1 MVTSTGDHHPIYHAN
16 IRQFRGSGRPSLC
29 VEPRLGLQKVCQC
42 PRRCYG
48 TWVYHAD
55 SSVHNKSWQHL
66 VDGWMK
72 GLVWGFL
79 LTSKMIQVKSQRSS
93 SSITS
98 LLRLTKFFV
107 WLKKDSAYL
116 LKYLQKHGV
125 LSMSKPCRLLNQK
138 KKLQHHPQARMAV
151 QFFGRWRTSW
161 TRSVPGH
168 RVNFCTVQVRALV
181 TNRQHQSHKDGTRK
195 FQHSK
200 WSVDVNKLAP
210 LEGFRMRDLLWS
222 LSYPIL
228 NGLKHPYPPKKST
241 WKSSGSKPATW
252 NLN

>member
-1 MVTSTGDHHPIYHAN
+1 MQTFDNSVALGVPHSVLSQDLGCKRCANAHAVATELGCTMQIHLFIINPGSIWWMVGW
-16 IRQFRGSGRPSLC
+16 RG
-29 VEPRLGLQKVCQC
+29 
-42 PRRCYG
+42 
-48 TWVYHAD
+48 W
-55 SSVHNKSWQHL
+55 W
-66 VDGWMK
+66 
-72 GLVWGFL
+72 WGFL
-79 LTSKMIQVKSQRSS
+79 LTSKMIQVKSQW

-107 WLKKDSAYL
+107 WLKNDTAYL

-125 LSMSKPCRLLNQK
+125 LSMSKPCRLLNRK